1 MAVELFFIL
10 FFGLGRLLHPENKI
24 KKAGTNSPTPHFSC
38 GGTPKLCIFAFYII
52 FMIEIGKY
60 NRLTI
65 LRDTKVG
72 LFLGNPNADADGND
86 GILLPNKYV
95 PEVFEIGDELSVF
108 VYLDHE
114 ERPVATTLEPYI
126 LLNEFALLR
135 VNYVNQIGAFLDWG
149 MEKDILVPF
158 KEQARPMEKG
168 KRYLVYLYIDEKTN
182 RLVAS
187 SKTNQ
192 FLKNDN
198 IDVWAGDEVDLIVSH
213 ITDLGINVIINEQY
227 KGLLYKDEVYDD
239 AIRTGDRLRGFIKSI
254 RPDNKID
261 VVLQKPGYEGVE
273 PNAEKILNELR
284 ASRGFLRLN
293 DNSHPEDIKTV
304 LKMSKK
310 TFKKAIGALYREKLI
325 EIKEDGIYLIIAA
338 DK

>member
-1 MAVELFFIL
+1 MRTLRSKSSRKVVPLQL
-10 FFGLGRLLHPENKI
+10 R
-24 KKAGTNSPTPHFSC
+24 KK
-38 GGTPKLCIFAFYII
+38 KKMLK
-52 FMIEIGKY
+52 IGKY
-60 NRLTI
+60 NNLTI

-72 LFLGNPNADADGND
+72 LFLGDPEND
-86 GILLPNKYV
+86 PEGIHDVLLPNKYV
-95 PEVFEIGDELSVF
+95 PNEFEIGEEIVVF

-114 ERPVATTLEPYI
+114 QRPVATTLEPYI

-135 VNYVNQIGAFLDWG
+135 VNYVNKIGAFMDWG

-168 KRYLVYLYIDEKTN
+168 KRYLVYLYMDPKTN

-192 FLKNDN
+192 FLSNEEIALEK
-198 IDVWAGDEVDLIVSH
+198 GEEVDLIVSH
-213 ITDLGINVIINEQY
+213 ITEIGINVIINEKH

-239 AIRTGDRLRGFIKSI
+239 SIRTGDRMRGYIKNI
-254 RPDNKID
+254 RPDHKID
-261 VVLQKPGYEGVE
+261 VALQKQGYESVE
-273 PNAEKILNELR
+273 PNAEKILDELR

-310 TFKKAIGALYREKLI
+310 TFKKAIGALYKEKLI
-325 EIKEDGIYLIIAA
+325 EIKEDGIYLVKA
-338 DK
+338 

>member
-1 MAVELFFIL
+1 ML
-10 FFGLGRLLHPENKI
+10 K
-24 KKAGTNSPTPHFSC
+24 
-38 GGTPKLCIFAFYII
+38 
-52 FMIEIGKY
+52 IGKY
-60 NRLTI
+60 NSLTI

-72 LFLGNPNADADGND
+72 LFLGNPEKDPE
-86 GILLPNKYV
+86 GIHDVLLPNKYV
-95 PEVFEIGDELSVF
+95 PNEFEIGEELIVF

-114 ERPVATTLEPYI
+114 QRPVATILEPYI

-135 VNYVNQIGAFLDWG
+135 VNYTNQVGAFMDWG

-168 KRYLVYLYIDEKTN
+168 KRYLVYLYMDEKTN

-192 FLKNDN
+192 FLNNDDLTVEN
-198 IDVWAGDEVDLIVSH
+198 GEEVELIVSH
-213 ITDLGINVIINEQY
+213 ITEIGINVIINEKH

-239 AIRTGDRLRGFIKSI
+239 AIRTGDRMRGFIKNI

-261 VVLQKPGYEGVE
+261 VSLQKQGYESIE
-273 PNAEKILNELR
+273 PNAEKILDELR

-310 TFKKAIGALYREKLI
+310 TFKKAIGALYKEKLI
-325 EIKEDGIYLIIAA
+325 EIKEDGIYLI
-338 DK
+338 KE

>member
-1 MAVELFFIL
+1 MIEVFSNFVPL
-10 FFGLGRLLHPENKI
+10 RLRKLNK
-24 KKAGTNSPTPHFSC
+24 
-38 GGTPKLCIFAFYII
+38 
-52 FMIEIGKY
+52 MIEIGKY
-60 NRLTI
+60 NTLTI
-65 LRDTKVG
+65 LRDTQVG
-72 LFLGNPNADADGND
+72 LFLGTPETDPE
-86 GILLPNKYV
+86 GIHDVLLPNKYV
-95 PEVFEIGDELSVF
+95 PNEFEIGEELIVF

-114 ERPVATTLEPYI
+114 QRPVATTLEPYI

-135 VNYVNQIGAFLDWG
+135 VNYVNQVGAFMDWG

-168 KRYLVYLYIDEKTN
+168 KRYLVYLYMDEKTN

-192 FLKNDN
+192 FLKNEELT
-198 IDVWAGDEVDLIVSH
+198 VEKGEEVELIVSH
-213 ITDLGINVIINEQY
+213 ITEIGINVIINERH

-239 AIRTGDRLRGFIKSI
+239 AIRTGDRMRGYIKNI

-261 VVLQKPGYEGVE
+261 VALQIQGYQSIE
-273 PNAEKILNELR
+273 PNADLIMNELR
-284 ASRGFLRLN
+284 ASRGFLRLT

-325 EIKEDGIYLIIAA
+325 EIKEDGIYLIAE
-338 DK
+338 

>member
-1 MAVELFFIL
+1 M
-10 FFGLGRLLHPENKI
+10 KI
-24 KKAGTNSPTPHFSC
+24 GQ
-38 GGTPKLCIFAFYII
+38 
-52 FMIEIGKY
+52 Y
-60 NRLTI
+60 NTLKI
-65 LRDTKVG
+65 DRDTQVG
-72 LFLGNPNADADGND
+72 LFLTDGKD
-86 GILLPNKYV
+86 DVLLPNKYV
-95 PEVFEIGDELSVF
+95 PKVFEIGEEIIVF

-114 ERPVATTLEPYI
+114 QRPVATTLEPYI

-135 VNYVNQIGAFLDWG
+135 VNYVNQVGAFMDWG

-168 KRYLVYLYIDEKTN
+168 KRYLVYLYMDEKTN

-192 FLKNDN
+192 FLSNDVLTVEN
-198 IDVWAGDEVDLIVSH
+198 GEEVELIVSH
-213 ITDLGINVIINEQY
+213 ITEVGINVIINEQH
-227 KGLLYKDEVYDD
+227 KGLLYKDQVYDD
-239 AIRTGDRLRGFIKSI
+239 IRTGDRLRGYIKNI

-261 VVLQKPGYEGVE
+261 VALQIQGYQSIE
-273 PNAEKILNELR
+273 PNAEKILSELR

-310 TFKKAIGALYREKLI
+310 TFKKAIGALYRDKLI
-325 EIKEDGIYLIIAA
+325 EIKDDGIYLI
-338 DK
+338 KE

>member
-1 MAVELFFIL
+1 
-10 FFGLGRLLHPENKI
+10 
-24 KKAGTNSPTPHFSC
+24 
-38 GGTPKLCIFAFYII
+38 
-52 FMIEIGKY
+52 MIEIGKY
-60 NRLTI
+60 NTLTV

-72 LFLGNPNADADGND
+72 LFLGNPEADPDGIHD
-86 GILLPNKYV
+86 ILLPNKYV
-95 PEVFEIGDELSVF
+95 PNVFEIGEKLTVF
-108 VYLDHE
+108 IYLDHE
-114 ERPVATTLEPYI
+114 QRPVATTLEPYI

-135 VNYVNQIGAFLDWG
+135 VNYVNQVGAFMDWG

-168 KRYLVYLYIDEKTN
+168 KRYLVYLYMDEKTN

-192 FLKNDN
+192 FLNND
-198 IDVWAGDEVDLIVSH
+198 VLTVEKGEEVDLIVSH
-213 ITDLGINVIINEQY
+213 ITEIGINVIINEKH
-227 KGLLYKDEVYDD
+227 KGLVYKDEVYDD
-239 AIRTGDRLRGFIKSI
+239 AIRTGDRMRGYIKTI

-261 VVLQKPGYEGVE
+261 VSLQIQGYLNIE
-273 PNAEKILNELR
+273 PNAKVILDELK

-310 TFKKAIGALYREKLI
+310 TFKKAIGSLYKDKLI
-325 EIKEDGIYLIIAA
+325 EIKEDGIYLL
-338 DK
+338 

>member
-1 MAVELFFIL
+1 ML
-10 FFGLGRLLHPENKI
+10 K
-24 KKAGTNSPTPHFSC
+24 
-38 GGTPKLCIFAFYII
+38 
-52 FMIEIGKY
+52 IGKY
-60 NRLTI
+60 NNLTI

-72 LFLGNPNADADGND
+72 LFLGDPETDPE
-86 GILLPNKYV
+86 GIHDVLLPNKYV
-95 PEVFEIGDELSVF
+95 PKVFEIGEEIVVF

-114 ERPVATTLEPYI
+114 QRPVATTLEPYV

-135 VNYVNQIGAFLDWG
+135 VNYINQVGAFMDWG

-168 KRYLVYLYIDEKTN
+168 KRYLVYLYMDPKTN

-192 FLKNDN
+192 FLSNDELTVEKNE
-198 IDVWAGDEVDLIVSH
+198 EVDLIVSH
-213 ITDLGINVIINEQY
+213 ITEIGINVIINEKH

-239 AIRTGDRLRGFIKSI
+239 SIRTGDRMRGYIKNI
-254 RPDNKID
+254 RPDHKID
-261 VVLQKPGYEGVE
+261 VSLQKLGYEGVE
-273 PNAEKILNELR
+273 PNADKILYELR

-310 TFKKAIGALYREKLI
+310 TFKKAIGALYKEKLI
-325 EIKEDGIYLIIAA
+325 EIKEDGIYLV
-338 DK
+338 KE

>member
-1 MAVELFFIL
+1 MKML
-10 FFGLGRLLHPENKI
+10 
-24 KKAGTNSPTPHFSC
+24 
-38 GGTPKLCIFAFYII
+38 
-52 FMIEIGKY
+52 EIGKY
-60 NRLTI
+60 NTLTI

-72 LFLGNPNADADGND
+72 LFLGDPENDPDGVHD
-86 GILLPNKYV
+86 VLLPNKYV
-95 PEVFEIGDELSVF
+95 PKVFEIGEELIVF

-114 ERPVATTLEPYI
+114 QRPVATTLVPYI

-135 VNYVNQIGAFLDWG
+135 VNYINNVGAFMDWG

-168 KRYLVYLYIDEKTN
+168 KRYLVYLYLDTQTN

-192 FLKNDN
+192 FLSNEKLT
-198 IDVWAGDEVDLIVSH
+198 VEKGEEVDLIVSH
-213 ITDLGINVIINEQY
+213 ITDMGINVIINEQH

-239 AIRTGDRLRGFIKSI
+239 SIRTGDRMRGYIKNI

-261 VVLQKPGYEGVE
+261 VALQPQGVESIE
-273 PNAEKILNELR
+273 PNAEKILSELR

-310 TFKKAIGALYREKLI
+310 SFKKAIGSLYKEKLI
-325 EIKEDGIYLIIAA
+325 EIKEDGIYLV
-338 DK
+338 KE

>member
-1 MAVELFFIL
+1 ML
-10 FFGLGRLLHPENKI
+10 
-24 KKAGTNSPTPHFSC
+24 
-38 GGTPKLCIFAFYII
+38 
-52 FMIEIGKY
+52 EIGKY
-60 NRLTI
+60 NTLTI

-72 LFLGNPNADADGND
+72 LFLGDPENDPD
-86 GILLPNKYV
+86 GIHDVLLPNKYV
-95 PEVFEIGDELSVF
+95 PKVFEIGEELIVF

-114 ERPVATTLEPYI
+114 QRPVATTLVPYI

-135 VNYVNQIGAFLDWG
+135 VNYINNVGAFMDWG

-168 KRYLVYLYIDEKTN
+168 KRYLVYLYMDKQTN

-192 FLKNDN
+192 FLSND
-198 IDVWAGDEVDLIVSH
+198 DLTVEKGEEVDLIVSH
-213 ITDLGINVIINEQY
+213 ITDMGINVIINERH

-239 AIRTGDRLRGFIKSI
+239 SIRTGDRMRGYIKNI

-261 VVLQKPGYEGVE
+261 VAIQPQGVGSIE
-273 PNAEKILNELR
+273 PNAEKILSELR

-293 DNSHPEDIKTV
+293 DDSHPEDIKTV

-310 TFKKAIGALYREKLI
+310 SFKKAIGSLYKEKLI
-325 EIKEDGIYLIIAA
+325 EIKEDGIYLIN
-338 DK
+338 

>member
-1 MAVELFFIL
+1 MLA
-10 FFGLGRLLHPENKI
+10 
-24 KKAGTNSPTPHFSC
+24 
-38 GGTPKLCIFAFYII
+38 
-52 FMIEIGKY
+52 IGKY
-60 NRLTI
+60 NTLTI

-72 LFLGNPNADADGND
+72 LFLGNPEKDPE
-86 GILLPNKYV
+86 GIHDVLLPNKYV
-95 PEVFEIGDELSVF
+95 PNEFEIGEELIVF

-114 ERPVATTLEPYI
+114 ERPVATTLAPYI

-135 VNYVNQIGAFLDWG
+135 VNYINQIGAFMDWG

-168 KRYLVYLYIDEKTN
+168 KRYLVYLYLDEKTN

-192 FLKNDN
+192 FLSNDHLT
-198 IDVWAGDEVDLIVSH
+198 VEKGEEVDLIVSH
-213 ITDLGINVIINEQY
+213 ITEIGINVIINERH

-239 AIRTGDRLRGFIKSI
+239 AIRKGDRMRGFIKNI

-261 VVLQKPGYEGVE
+261 VVLQVQGYQSIE
-273 PNAEKILNELR
+273 PNAEKILDELR
-284 ASRGFLRLN
+284 ANRGFLRLN

-310 TFKKAIGALYREKLI
+310 TFKKSIGSLYKQKLI
-325 EIKEDGIYLIIAA
+325 EIKPDGIYLV
-338 DK
+338 KE

>member
-1 MAVELFFIL
+1 M
-10 FFGLGRLLHPENKI
+10 I
-24 KKAGTNSPTPHFSC
+24 K
-38 GGTPKLCIFAFYII
+38 
-52 FMIEIGKY
+52 IGKY
-60 NRLTI
+60 NTLTI

-72 LFLGNPNADADGND
+72 LFLGNEITDPEGIHD
-86 GILLPNKYV
+86 ILLPNKYV
-95 PEVFEIGDELSVF
+95 PSQFEIGDELTVF

-135 VNYVNQIGAFLDWG
+135 VNYVNQVGAFMDWG

-168 KRYLVYLYIDEKTN
+168 KRYLVFLYMDEKTN

-192 FLKNDN
+192 FLCNESLKVEN
-198 IDVWAGDEVDLIVSH
+198 GEEVDLIVSH
-213 ITDLGINVIINEQY
+213 ITEIGINVIINERH
-227 KGLLYKDEVYDD
+227 KGLVYKDEVYDD
-239 AIRTGDRLRGFIKSI
+239 AIRTGDRLRGYIKTI

-261 VVLQKPGYEGVE
+261 VSLHKLGYQNIE
-273 PNAEKILNELR
+273 PNAQKILDELK

-293 DNSHPEDIKTV
+293 DSSHPEDIKTV

-310 TFKKAIGALYREKLI
+310 TFKKAIGSLYKDRKI
-325 EIKEDGIYLIIAA
+325 EMKDDGIYLISE
-338 DK
+338 

>member
-1 MAVELFFIL
+1 
-10 FFGLGRLLHPENKI
+10 
-24 KKAGTNSPTPHFSC
+24 
-38 GGTPKLCIFAFYII
+38 
-52 FMIEIGKY
+52 MIAIGQY
-60 NRLTI
+60 NTLTV

-72 LFLGNPNADADGND
+72 LFLGEGAEDV

-95 PEVFEIGDELSVF
+95 PNDIKVGDSLVVF

-135 VNYVNQIGAFLDWG
+135 VNYVNQVGAFLDWG
-149 MEKDILVPF
+149 LEKDLFVPF
-158 KEQARPMEKG
+158 AAQARPMEKG
-168 KRYLVYLYIDEKTN
+168 KRYLVYMFMDPKSN

-192 FLKNDN
+192 FLKNEELT
-198 IDVWAGDEVDLIVSH
+198 VVQGDEVELIVSH
-213 ITDLGINVIINEQY
+213 ITDIGINVIINEQH

-239 AIRTGDRLRGFIKSI
+239 AIRTGDRLRGFIKHI

-261 VVLQKPGYEGVE
+261 VSLQAFGYEKVE
-273 PNAEKILNELR
+273 PNAQYILDELK
-284 ASRGFLRLN
+284 ASRGFLRLH
-293 DNSHPEDIKTV
+293 DNSHPEDIKSV

-310 TFKKAIGALYREKLI
+310 TFKKAIGALYKDKLI
-325 EIKEDGIYLIIAA
+325 EIKEDGIYLV
-338 DK
+338 

>member
-1 MAVELFFIL
+1 
-10 FFGLGRLLHPENKI
+10 
-24 KKAGTNSPTPHFSC
+24 
-38 GGTPKLCIFAFYII
+38 
-52 FMIEIGKY
+52 MIEIGKY
-60 NRLTI
+60 NTLQI

-72 LFLGNPNADADGND
+72 LFLGNGNEAED
-86 GILLPNKYV
+86 ILLPNKYV
-95 PEVFEIGDELSVF
+95 PNKFEIGDELTVF

-135 VNYVNQIGAFLDWG
+135 VNYVNQVGAFMDWG

-168 KRYLVYLYIDEKTN
+168 KRYLIYLYMDEKTN

-192 FLKNDN
+192 FLNNETLTVEK
-198 IDVWAGDEVDLIVSH
+198 GEEVDLIVSH
-213 ITDLGINVIINEQY
+213 ITEIGINVIINEKH
-227 KGLLYKDEVYDD
+227 KGLIYKDEVYDD
-239 AIRTGDRLRGFIKSI
+239 AIRTGDKLKGYIKTI

-261 VVLQKPGYEGVE
+261 VSLQIQGYENVE
-273 PNAEKILNELR
+273 PNAQIILDELK
-284 ASRGFLRLN
+284 ASRGFLRLH

-310 TFKKAIGALYREKLI
+310 TFKKAIGSLFKQQLI
-325 EIKEDGIYLIIAA
+325 DIKDDGIYLL
-338 DK
+338 